1 METHQQY
8 KARIQGLVTGKDPV
22 TVQRQTPSQLAA
34 LISGVAADKLSTRPA
49 PNAWSVTEILAHLSE
64 AEITASWRY
73 RQMLEHDGCPL
84 APYGQ
89 ELWAELGGYAQRDP
103 ADSLQLF
110 RSAAAVELA
119 DARQARRRNSGSGMA
134 STPSAVR

>member
-1 METHQQY
+1 M
-8 KARIQGLVTGKDPV
+8 P
-22 TVQRQTPSQLAA
+22 
-34 LISGVAADKLSTRPA
+34 ADKLNIRPS

-84 APYGQ
+84 PGYGQ
-89 ELWAELGGYAQRDP
+89 ELWAEVGGYAERAP

-110 RSAAAVELA
+110 RLLRQSNLQMFDKLTPEQWLRHGIHAERGEMTVRELA
-119 DARQARRRNSGSGMA
+119 LQIAGHDVNHVAQIEAILK
-134 STPSAVR
+134 